1 MTDTPTDKKM
11 SERFGGFDSAE
22 QQERAVFMDAFDAA
36 DSKLFAKGVA
46 AGIAALD
53 KLRAL
58 RLAESHPSAIR
69 EAVEGERRA
78 AMKILED
85 RIDVCFATVDKHN
98 GVGQIA
104 LNASAFGAELAELYA
119 AIRARGE
126 EKDQ

>member
-1 MTDTPTDKKM
+1 MF
-11 SERFGGFDSAE
+11 EEVEGA
-22 QQERAVFMDAFDAA
+22 AVDRML
-36 DSKLFAKGVA
+36 S
-46 AGIAALD
+46 
-53 KLRAL
+53 AL
-58 RLAESHPSAIR
+58 RFAESNLPAESHPSAIR

-126 EKDQ
+126 EKGV

>member
-1 MTDTPTDKKM
+1 MTHTLDP
-11 SERFGGFDSAE
+11 AVV
-22 QQERAVFMDAFDAA
+22 ERAAEAMAPIWGLMNLYEGLDDERTVFVPLGM
-36 DSKLFAKGVA
+36 
-46 AGIAALD
+46 
-53 KLRAL
+53 LRRA
-58 RLAESHPSAIR
+58 RHMLASAIR

-126 EKDQ
+126 EKGK

>member
-1 MTDTPTDKKM
+1 MTTIDDILREETLSP
-11 SERFGGFDSAE
+11 
-22 QQERAVFMDAFDAA
+22 RAANFI
-36 DSKLFAKGVA
+36 KE
-46 AGIAALD
+46 
-53 KLRAL
+53 
-58 RLAESHPSAIR
+58 LASAIR

-126 EKDQ
+126 EKGK